1 MATQA
6 SGEARIDEVA
16 DGIFRISM
24 PVASIAGDGITY
36 NQYLIVDDEPLLFHT
51 GKRRMFPQVQAA
63 LARIMPLERLRWVA
77 FSHFEADECGARNDF
92 LAAAPNALPL
102 CGGPLAMLS
111 VNDMADREARTLADG
126 EELSLGRCRVQW
138 LDTPHLPHAW
148 ESGLLMEHT
157 TRTLLCSDLFT
168 EGGTDHP
175 PLFEGDILGPSDA
188 FRRSLDFYNHTTD
201 TRAMLTRLA
210 ALKPTMLARMHGSA
224 WRGDGAGLLLAL
236 ADTLEANP

>member
-1 MATQA
+1 MAMQIAGGT
-6 SGEARIDEVA
+6 RIDEVA
-16 DGIFRISM
+16 DGIFRIST
-24 PVASIAGDGITY
+24 PVNSIAGGGITY

-63 LARIMPLERLRWVA
+63 VARVMPLERLRWIS
-77 FSHFEADECGARNDF
+77 FSHFEADECGALNDF
-92 LAAAPNALPL
+92 LAAAPNALPV
-102 CGGPLAMLS
+102 CGQLLAMLS
-111 VNDMADREARTLADG
+111 VNDTADRDARTLADG
-126 EELSLGRCRVQW
+126 EELRIGRCRMQW

-157 TRTLLCSDLFT
+157 TGTLLCSDLFT

-175 PLFEGDILGPSDA
+175 ALFEGDILGPSDA
-188 FRRSLDFYNHTTD
+188 FRRKLDFYNHTKD

-210 ALKPTMLARMHGSA
+210 GLKPTTLARMHGSA

-236 ADTLEANP
+236 AEALEAGP